1 MKRQSSKQSGFTL
14 VEIAIVLVI
23 IGLLLGGVLKGQ
35 ELITGSK
42 AKATVADQKAI
53 TAAMISY
60 TDRFKTIAGDDA
72 GASVR
77 FPLTACGNAGALCT
91 NGSGNGLLT
100 GAWNLVPTAAP
111 TAALNENVIAWQH
124 LRAAGFISQGDG
136 TIFANPRNNAGGI
149 MGIQQNRVYA
159 GMPAT
164 SLGIAFGAVPS
175 NVAQALDSSYDD
187 GFANLGQWR
196 NAVNGTD
203 AAPNTVLGALYVA
216 GATNNVATSL
226 Q

>member
-42 AKATVADQKAI
+42 AKATVADQKAML
-53 TAAMISY
+53 AAMISY
-60 TDRFKTIAGDDA
+60 TDRFKTLAGDDA
-72 GASVR
+72 GAAAR
-77 FPLTACGNAGALCT
+77 FPLAACGNAGVACI
-91 NGSGNGLLT
+91 NGNGNGQLT
-100 GAWNLVPTAAP
+100 GAWNLVAPAAP
-111 TAALNENVIAWQH
+111 TAAANENTIAWQH
-124 LRAAGFISQGDG
+124 LRAAGFIAQGDG
-136 TIFANPRNNAGGI
+136 TIFSNPRNNAGGI
-149 MGIQQNRVYA
+149 IGMQNGIVYI
-159 GMPAT
+159 GQPAT
-164 SLGIAFGAVPS
+164 GTSIAFGAVPS

-196 NAVNGTD
+196 NAANGTA
-203 AAPNTVLGALYVA
+203 AAPNTVAGALYVA
-216 GATNNVATSL
+216 GGTNNIATSL